1 MDLLPRAHTDT
12 QVINNSCGT
21 IAALNAVMN
30 IPFQNSANP
39 PEAIGIGGELENL
52 RDFGAGMSSME

>member
-1 MDLLPRAHTDT
+1 MSRRDASQP

-30 IPFQNSANP
+30 IPSVDGISVGDVLANMR
-39 PEAIGIGGELENL
+39 E
-52 RDFGAGMSSME
+52 FGAGMTSMEWVGGGD

>member
-1 MDLLPRAHTDT
+1 MGSPRHAHTDT

-30 IPFQNSANP
+30 IPEVQAG
-39 PEAIGIGGELENL
+39 PESIGVGSELKNL
-52 RDFGAGMSSME
+52 REFGAGMSSME